1 MPEAKP
7 AIPPWL
13 GVAVAVLSV
22 SFAAPL
28 FTLANAPPVT
38 ASFWRLALAC
48 LLLLPFSR
56 RAWPAWRAYTLAEWA
71 VLLASGLALAAHFGL
86 WVTSLQMTSIA
97 ASTTLVT
104 LQAVFVALGG
114 HFLLRDRL
122 KAANWVGVGVAFAGS
137 ALIALADRGGFAG
150 SNPMLG
156 DLLALAAGFGSAA
169 YFLIGRRLRAT
180 RGLVEYVLP
189 VYAFA
194 ALGLLAALPLVR
206 QPLFA
211 FGTPLDCLA
220 WLGTHGTFLVFV
232 LLAAVPM
239 LGGHTV
245 ANWTVRYL
253 PAHTVAT
260 WILLEPVGAALLAW
274 AITCIG
280 QVPSRW
286 TLVGGALVLLGA
298 ALTVPRRG
306 REGGAATE
314 PAG

>member
-1 MPEAKP
+1 MPEPRP
-7 AIPPWL
+7 ALPPWL

-28 FTLANAPPVT
+28 FKLANAPPLT
-38 ASFWRLALAC
+38 ASFWRLGLAC

-56 RAWPAWRAYTLAEWA
+56 RAWPAWRSHTRQDWL

-86 WVTSLQMTSIA
+86 WVTSLGLTTVA

-114 HFLLRDRL
+114 HFLLGDRL
-122 KAANWVGVGVAFAGS
+122 SAANWTGVAVAFAGS
-137 ALIALADRGGFAG
+137 AAIAFADGAG
-150 SNPMLG
+150 AGQSILG
-156 DLLALAAGFGSAA
+156 DVLALAAGLGSAA

-194 ALGLLAALPLVR
+194 ALALLVSLPIVG

-211 FGTPLDCLA
+211 ATMPLDCLA
-220 WLGTHGTFLVFV
+220 WLGANGTFAAFV

-245 ANWTVRYL
+245 ANWTVKYL

-274 AITCIG
+274 AIPCIA

-286 TLVGGALVLLGA
+286 TVIGGALVLLGA
-298 ALTVPRRG
+298 TLTVPHKG
-306 REGGAATE
+306 KGAATE